1 MEPLKKLNTRLEIQE
16 GMTVKDVQA
25 KGNAAQKAA
34 AILFDFNGDGE
45 FDYYEAYSF
54 NQSRIAYDA
63 NNGEVRLYDKDK
75 PNGTAPVETVN
86 IEEAKAEYSKK
97 SAKYQKFAQTLTH
110 FGIDVSSAE
119 WVGIND
125 CEVKTVNGKT
135 YLILKAVPQTP
146 EPDPNE
152 SSYSIESHFELSI
165 PIDKDFD
172 PKNIIMYRAEM
183 GATNPSAVFLPILFA
198 TSASTLIGF
207 LSVAYVQKLN
217 IFNKVVLGYL
227 LAFMSIIAL
236 SAYFF
241 ISNSPDN
248 RTYYSTIISNMLLYG
263 IVVGFIVAGL
273 IKRLNVYEVFI
284 EGAKEGFGVAV
295 KIIPYLVAM
304 LVGIAVFRSSGALDY
319 IIDVLTGILTL
330 LGVNTDFVPALP
342 TALLKPLSGSGARAM
357 MIETMSNYG
366 ADSFPSFVSG
376 VIQGSTET
384 TFYILAVYFGA
395 IKVMKTRHA
404 LPCALLADFAG
415 ISTAIIC
422 GYLFY

>member
-172 PKNIIMYRAEM
+172 PKNIIMYRAEDECNVHFDNVK
-183 GATNPSAVFLPILFA
+183 GTLTILGGE
-198 TSASTLIGF
+198 TREH
-207 LSVAYVQKLN
+207 
-217 IFNKVVLGYL
+217 GY
-227 LAFMSIIAL
+227 AFGGN
-236 SAYFF
+236 
-241 ISNSPDN
+241 SNV
-248 RTYYSTIISNMLLYG
+248 T
-263 IVVGFIVAGL
+263 VVG
-273 IKRLNVYEVFI
+273 KD
-284 EGAKEGFGVAV
+284 GVADKIAVEDNATEV
-295 KIIPYLVAM
+295 KYRFPLIENDENILEITAYNVD
-304 LVGIAVFRSSGALDY
+304 GIASDTR
-319 IIDVLTGILTL
+319 
-330 LGVNTDFVPALP
+330 
-342 TALLKPLSGSGARAM
+342 K
-357 MIETMSNYG
+357 
-366 ADSFPSFVSG
+366 
-376 VIQGSTET
+376 
-384 TFYILAVYFGA
+384 
-395 IKVMKTRHA
+395 IKANK
-404 LPCALLADFAG
+404 
-415 ISTAIIC
+415 
-422 GYLFY
+422 

>member
-1 MEPLKKLNTRLEIQE
+1 MLNILWASFFILAFFSGIGQSIQGNYDIWSELVGSLFSSSKNAFMISINLTGILCLWMGLLKIAEQSGLTGMLCKFLRPLFKKIFPEVPENSPAYGSMIMNMAANFLGL
-16 GMTVKDVQA
+16 D
-25 KGNAAQKAA
+25 NAATPMGLKAMEELQTINPHKDTA
-34 AILFDFNGDGE
+34 SNAEILFMVIN
-45 FDYYEAYSF
+45 
-54 NQSRIAYDA
+54 
-63 NNGEVRLYDKDK
+63 
-75 PNGTAPVETVN
+75 
-86 IEEAKAEYSKK
+86 
-97 SAKYQKFAQTLTH
+97 
-110 FGIDVSSAE
+110 SSA
-119 WVGIND
+119 V
-125 CEVKTVNGKT
+125 T
-135 YLILKAVPQTP
+135 LVPI
-146 EPDPNE
+146 
-152 SSYSIESHFELSI
+152 S
-165 PIDKDFD
+165 
-172 PKNIIMYRAEM
+172 IIMYRAEM

-227 LAFMSIIAL
+227 LVFISIIAL